1 MGANGSY
8 DKESGGVPAERRT
21 HIETGHTI
29 LGHKVLLQDGVTDQT
44 KNIMNSNSESPI
56 YLMAKRNPDG
66 SLTVLN
72 INDFSRH
79 KIGLEI
85 NLKFD
90 QNGNVKPY
98 NGKEANSHSHEWYQA
113 ENGDMH
119 RKPTEGNSHL
129 PIPSGYNQLISEIQ
143 KFNKQRNTC
152 KKKKK

>member
-90 QNGNVKPY
+90 QN
-98 NGKEANSHSHEWYQA
+98 
-113 ENGDMH
+113 
-119 RKPTEGNSHL
+119 
-129 PIPSGYNQLISEIQ
+129 
-143 KFNKQRNTC
+143 
-152 KKKKK
+152 